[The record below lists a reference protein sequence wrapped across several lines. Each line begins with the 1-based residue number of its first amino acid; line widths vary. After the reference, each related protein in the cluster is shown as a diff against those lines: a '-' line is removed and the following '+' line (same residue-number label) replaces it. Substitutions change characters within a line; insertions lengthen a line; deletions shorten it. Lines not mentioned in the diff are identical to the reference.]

1 MSGLE
6 DSIENRKIEKYK
18 RAMEKVR
25 NMDRDKLKQLGE
37 NAIEE
42 YFEGI
47 DPVIEDIVSKIV
59 EEHKIE
65 DEDDIDYLEAKIRLG
80 ILKWEE

>member
-1 MSGLE
+1 
-6 DSIENRKIEKYK
+6 
-18 RAMEKVR
+18 
-25 NMDRDKLKQLGE
+25 MDRDKLRQLGE

-47 DPVIEDIVSKIV
+47 DPVIDDIISKIV

-65 DEDDIDYLEAKIRLG
+65 DEDDIDYLKTKIRLG

>member
-1 MSGLE
+1 M
-6 DSIENRKIEKYK
+6 
-18 RAMEKVR
+18 AMEKVR
-25 NMDRDKLKQLGE
+25 NMDRDKLRQLGE
-37 NAIEE
+37 NAIDE

-47 DPVIEDIVSKIV
+47 GPVIEDIVSKIV

-65 DEDDIDYLEAKIRLG
+65 DENDIDYLKTKIRLG

>member
-1 MSGLE
+1 
-6 DSIENRKIEKYK
+6 
-18 RAMEKVR
+18 
-25 NMDRDKLKQLGE
+25 MDRDKLKQLGE

-47 DPVIEDIVSKIV
+47 DHVIEDIVSKIV

-65 DEDDIDYLEAKIRLG
+65 DEDDIDYLKAKIRLG
-80 ILKWEE
+80 ILKWE